1 MGKYSYKQRKSGR
14 KQSFKKRKH
23 GGDPP
28 LEKNEN
34 QKNAKQKDE
43 ERKTTENETHTTE
56 DTTENETPKTEHTTE
71 NETPNTEDTNKTS
84 ELDAYNLFITELT
97 SAQNDE
103 NVKKILNANTFI
115 METVKKVTLHNK
127 KGDWKAIELNT
138 NP

>member
-14 KQSFKKRKH
+14 KQSFKKTKH
-23 GGDPP
+23 GGASP
-28 LEKNEN
+28 LDEN
-34 QKNAKQKDE
+34 QKNAEQNAE
-43 ERKTTENETHTTE
+43 ESKTQ
-56 DTTENETPKTEHTTE
+56 ENETPKTE
-71 NETPNTEDTNKTS
+71 NTNKTS

-103 NVKKILNANTFI
+103 NVKQILNANTFI

>member
-34 QKNAKQKDE
+34 QKNAKQKAE
-43 ERKTTENETHTTE
+43 ERKTK
-56 DTTENETPKTEHTTE
+56 ENETPKTEHTTE
-71 NETPNTEDTNKTS
+71 NETPKTEHTNKTS

-103 NVKKILNANTFI
+103 NVKQILNANTFI